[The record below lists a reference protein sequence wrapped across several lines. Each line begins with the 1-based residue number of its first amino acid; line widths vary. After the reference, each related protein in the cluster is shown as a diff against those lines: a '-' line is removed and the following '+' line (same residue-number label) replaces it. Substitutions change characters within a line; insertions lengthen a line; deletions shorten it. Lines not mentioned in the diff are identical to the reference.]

1 MHTGAGVEP
10 LVKAV
15 EVERALRA
23 LLNAEGVAEAT
34 LSVAYVSDPEIAA
47 LNEQFLHHAG
57 PTDVLSFALHGPGE
71 PPHGDIY
78 IGADQ
83 ALRQATELGVPA
95 HEEWIRLAFHGA
107 LHVLGYDHPEG
118 EDRGGSPMYVRQEE
132 LLARWLDE
140 AESR

>member
-1 MHTGAGVEP
+1 MEP
-10 LVKAV
+10 LVEAT

-23 LLNAEGVAEAT
+23 LLNAEGVDEAT
-34 LSVAYVSDPEIAA
+34 LSVAYVSDTDIAA
-47 LNEQFLHHAG
+47 LNEQFLQHAG

-83 ALRQATELGVPA
+83 ALRQAAELGVPP
-95 HEEWIRLAFHGA
+95 HEEWVRLALHGA

-118 EDRGGSPMYVRQEE
+118 EDRGGSSMYLRQEE

-140 AESR
+140 AESQ

>member
-1 MHTGAGVEP
+1 MEP
-10 LVKAV
+10 LVDPV

-23 LLNAEGVAEAT
+23 LLNAERIAEAT
-34 LSVAYVSDPEIAA
+34 LSVAYVSDPEITA
-47 LNEQFLHHAG
+47 LNEQFLQHAG

-83 ALRQATELGVPA
+83 ALRQAAELSVPPR
-95 HEEWIRLAFHGA
+95 EEWVRLAVHGA